1 MNVTE
6 NGSITVDVVRGEMQP
21 WSDYEGHRKP
31 TGGAVLQAL
40 LQDVL
45 PQAARALV
53 VGPHA
58 RDVIELVAASSES
71 VTVLLRSVGDA
82 TTLEAAVQATNVK
95 VVTGALDGFA
105 DRADERFD
113 VVVAADG
120 LDRVLGTDS
129 PAMTWPERASALA
142 RTAAPQ
148 AVVVLGCDNE
158 FALTGLLDRR
168 PVDNRHGDDEWR
180 PLHDDPYRPT
190 SPDQLVNALAGV
202 GLAVEGLYAMVDVA
216 GVPHT
221 MLDRA
226 AAAATRPGRLAARL
240 AVRALEASTVST
252 PLLAPV
258 ADSADAAAR
267 AGLLDAVSPCWLAV
281 CGATA
286 RTVYAEAADAASV
299 LTANLDEQGWRVRV
313 SSAESAESGEIAE
326 SGASAGIAFS
336 PAAVPGV
343 VPDTE
348 SVERVLLR
356 LAAAEDVP
364 GFRRVAAQIGE
375 WARGRTEEDADV
387 VICFDDLCVDG
398 ESFARGVFG
407 WVTTPPASTS
417 ELLAAA
423 WQRFQDRLLRGHRRH
438 PWPPWMVGDELVTAW
453 LAMCGEEAGDEA
465 TAATVK
471 RGREIADAVAAASG
485 SDSGGDPEADLRT
498 ALADAEAARVRAEE
512 LAGHIFGLER
522 TIRFRDQQL
531 RVRESRLRGLRSDLR
546 TIQGSRAAKLAE
558 IIRKAGTVRQPRRF
572 ARGVKR
578 RLVRVLRR

>member
-1 MNVTE
+1 MNVTD
-6 NGSITVDVVRGEMQP
+6 NASITVDVVRGETQP
-21 WSDYEGHRKP
+21 WSDYDEGSRKP
-31 TGGAVLQAL
+31 TGGPVLQAL

-45 PQAARALV
+45 PQASRALV
-53 VGPHA
+53 AGPHE
-58 RDVIELVAASSES
+58 REVVELVAARSAS
-71 VTVLLRSVGDA
+71 VTVLLRSVSDA
-82 TTLEAAVQATNVK
+82 TALEAAVQATNVK
-95 VVTGALDGFA
+95 VVAGALDGFV
-105 DRADERFD
+105 DRGDEPFD

-142 RTAAPQ
+142 RTAAPE
-148 AVVVLGCDNE
+148 AVVIVGCDNE

-168 PVDNRHGDDEWR
+168 PVDSRHGDDEWR

-190 SPDQLVNALAGV
+190 SPDQLVEALGRV
-202 GLAVEGLYAMVDVA
+202 GLAVDGLYAMVDVA

-240 AVRALEASTVST
+240 AVRALEFSTVST

-267 AGLLDAVSPCWLAV
+267 AGLLDAVSPGWLAV
-281 CGATA
+281 SGATA
-286 RTVYAEAADAASV
+286 RTVYANGGHAATL
-299 LTANLDEQGWRVRV
+299 LTADLDEQGWRVRV
-313 SSAESAESGEIAE
+313 SGGESAASGE
-326 SGASAGIAFS
+326 SAGIVFS

-348 SVERVLLR
+348 SVERVLFR

-364 GFRRVAAQIGE
+364 GFRRVAERIGE
-375 WARGRTEEDADV
+375 WARGRTGAAAAA
-387 VICFDDLCVDG
+387 VICLDDLCVDG
-398 ESFARGVFG
+398 ESFAPGVFG
-407 WVTTPPASTS
+407 LVTVPPAATS

-423 WQRFQDRLLRGHRRH
+423 WHRFRDRLLRGHRRH

-453 LAMCGEEAGDEA
+453 LAMCGDEAGGEA
-465 TAATVK
+465 MAARVK
-471 RGREIADAVAAASG
+471 RGREIADAVAAATGAG
-485 SDSGGDPEADLRT
+485 SAGDPEADLRT
-498 ALADAEAARVRAEE
+498 ALADAEAARAKAEE
-512 LAGHIFGLER
+512 LAGRIFGLER

-531 RVRESRLRGLRSDLR
+531 RVREARLRGLRSELR
-546 TIQGSRAAKLAE
+546 AIQGSRAVKLAD
-558 IIRKAGTVRQPRRF
+558 IIRKAGTIRQPRRF